1 MSLAARWGSLVGLA
15 VVAACLVGSGLAAE
29 PPAAPKVSTF
39 APAQDLVSQVD
50 YYLERLEATVESESE
65 YKDSADKVAKDA
77 STLAVIGLALGLH
90 DEDNK
95 YKNAAPALIKAAQ
108 KLAATKD
115 FASAKAGVAAVK
127 DALGTKGD
135 PSGLKWEKVASL
147 KELMLQ
153 VPLVNSR
160 LKRYLRGVRFTKM
173 AKDTAGSSATLAA
186 VAQASI
192 ADTSEAKNPGDVE
205 KWYKYCVDMRDA
217 AGALNAAIR
226 ALDQKAAEAA
236 MKKMAKSC
244 DDCHEVFHPEAK
256 DKMEQEEN

>member
-1 MSLAARWGSLVGLA
+1 ML
-15 VVAACLVGSGLAAE
+15 VVARFSVGSGLAAE
-29 PPAAPKVSTF
+29 PPPAPKVSTF
-39 APAQDLVSQVD
+39 APARDLVSQVE

-65 YKDSADKVAKDA
+65 YKDSADKVGKDA

-108 KLAATKD
+108 KLAATND
-115 FASAKAGVAAVK
+115 FAAAKAGVAAVK
-127 DALGTKGD
+127 DALGANAD

-186 VAQASI
+186 IAQASV
-192 ADTSEAKNPGDVE
+192 ADTSEAKNPGDEE

-226 ALDQKAAEAA
+226 ALDQKAADTA

-256 DKMEQEEN
+256 DKMEQEEEK